1 MEFSDDAFPTRAPV
15 WWGRR
20 GVAGAHP
27 EVDGV
32 TGKEI
37 VIRHSKNL
45 GKLESLLSRIFRAP
59 KELIRPL
66 DDMNSVLWE
75 LMDGR
80 NDFRTI
86 CSMMDST
93 FHERIAPVEDR
104 VRASIVQYCTL
115 GLAIIRQSALSGE
128 WDVST
133 GFDPTGLLEPP
144 GEKLGLDHEE
154 WSEE

>member
-1 MEFSDDAFPTRAPV
+1 MQFSDDAFPTRAPV

-20 GVAGAHP
+20 GVSGAHP

-32 TGKEI
+32 SGKEI
-37 VIRHSKNL
+37 VIRHPKNL
-45 GKLESLLSRIFRAP
+45 GKLESLLARIFKSP
-59 KELIRPL
+59 EDLIRPL

-75 LMDGR
+75 LLDGSK
-80 NDFRTI
+80 DFQSI

-115 GLAIIRQSALSGE
+115 GLAIVRQSPLSDE
-128 WDVST
+128 WDVSA
-133 GFDPTGLLEPP
+133 GLDPTGLLGPP
-144 GEKLGLDHEE
+144 DESLGLD
-154 WSEE
+154 

>member
-1 MEFSDDAFPTRAPV
+1 MKFSEDTFPTRAPG

-27 EVDGV
+27 EVNGG
-32 TGKEI
+32 TGMEI
-37 VIRHSKNL
+37 VIRHPKNL
-45 GKLESLLSRIFRAP
+45 GRFESLLARIFRAP
-59 KELIRPL
+59 NELIRPL

-80 NDFRTI
+80 NDFHTI

-93 FHERIAPVEDR
+93 FHERIAPVEER

-128 WDVST
+128 WDVSA
-133 GFDPTGLLEPP
+133 GVDPTGLLEPP
-144 GEKLGLDHEE
+144 GEKLGLHHEE
-154 WSEE
+154 QSEE